1 MGLVAAEVGSTGLTL
16 VVTTGLTSGVVTTG
30 LTSGVDVGAV
40 GLLAAGKFDFLFDEA
55 SLIWSGVTLVAG
67 WVGCTGK
74 AGLVDGG
81 VTAGV
86 GMAG

>member
-16 VVTTGLTSGVVTTG
+16 VITTGLTF
-30 LTSGVDVGAV
+30 GVDVGAV
-40 GLLAAGKFDFLFDEA
+40 GLLVVGKSDFLFDEVF
-55 SLIWSGVTLVAG
+55 LISSGVTLVAG

-74 AGLVDGG
+74 AGLVAGG

-86 GMAG
+86 GIAG